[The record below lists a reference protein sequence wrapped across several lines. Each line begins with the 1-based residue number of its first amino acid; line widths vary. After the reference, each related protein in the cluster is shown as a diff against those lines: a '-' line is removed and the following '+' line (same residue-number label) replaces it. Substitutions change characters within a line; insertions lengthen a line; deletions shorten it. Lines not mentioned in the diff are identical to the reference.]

1 MRCAIKKPNKKV
13 EDLVKYIVTDTDE
26 INAENVGQWI
36 DAFERNIKPYLKD
49 LRKVYKG
56 ADNVSKMEFE
66 HVAID
71 NEVHVNLASMI
82 VRNATNYFIGK
93 PVTHSFS
100 DKFKNSGLADY
111 ITELNRKSSEKK
123 ENKILAK
130 DLSIFGL
137 GYELVNYDD
146 KKEMYF
152 KRLDPLNTF
161 LVVNNFVFEEKIGYV
176 TYSKKVVNN
185 KVIKQG
191 YIYTAEKIYKFNNEN
206 NNYTLEEEAINV
218 LGEIPVVLYVNND
231 EMTGDFEF
239 VVEPLKAYNKLFS
252 CSFDDFES
260 IANALLV
267 FYNARLGE
275 DEAKQLKTSKV
286 VGVESSDGTKEVKAE
301 YIYKKL
307 DTASFKELRSAIRED
322 IVSITNVPDL
332 TDKNFAGN
340 SSGVAISYKLIG
352 FENLRADKETYFD
365 DAIMKRYE
373 LIGKSPT
380 KKFEIN
386 DGDIKNKFYQNL
398 PKNIERDMQL
408 AGLYRDG
415 VVSLETTHAEM
426 EIIENPEDE
435 AEKLKKEKAE
445 NIKTRKDALNEDLPT
460 NLDSNKNK
468 LKV

>member
-1 MRCAIKKPNKKV
+1 M
-13 EDLVKYIVTDTDE
+13 
-26 INAENVGQWI
+26 
-36 DAFERNIKPYLKD
+36 
-49 LRKVYKG
+49 
-56 ADNVSKMEFE
+56 
-66 HVAID
+66 
-71 NEVHVNLASMI
+71 
-82 VRNATNYFIGK
+82 
-93 PVTHSFS
+93 
-100 DKFKNSGLADY
+100 
-111 ITELNRKSSEKK
+111 
-123 ENKILAK
+123 
-130 DLSIFGL
+130 
-137 GYELVNYDD
+137 
-146 KKEMYF
+146 
-152 KRLDPLNTF
+152 
-161 LVVNNFVFEEKIGYV
+161 
-176 TYSKKVVNN
+176 
-185 KVIKQG
+185 
-191 YIYTAEKIYKFNNEN
+191 
-206 NNYTLEEEAINV
+206 
-218 LGEIPVVLYVNND
+218 GEIPVVLYVNND

-386 DGDIKNKFYQNL
+386 VGDIKNKFYQNL

>member
-191 YIYTAEKIYKFNNEN
+191 YVYTAEKIYKFNNEN